1 AFAAMHP
8 SAPAIRR
15 GAPLALELLVRQ
27 DAGDRRSGAVGS
39 ELAAAE
45 IPAVGHAVAIL
56 VDRRLAL
63 ERTWILAVVQTVA
76 VGVVAAR
83 VDARIG
89 RIVRTR
95 VVAVERAVA
104 VRIGARRIAPAP
116 VLAVHDAVLVRVDRR
131 AIAAESARHARYH
144 AA

>member
-1 AFAAMHP
+1 
-8 SAPAIRR
+8 
-15 GAPLALELLVRQ
+15 LELLVRQ
-27 DAGDRRSGAVGS
+27 DAGDRRNGAVGS
-39 ELAAAE
+39 ELDAAE

-63 ERTWILAVVQTVA
+63 ERAWILAVVQTVA
-76 VGVVAAR
+76 VGVVAAQ

-104 VRIGARRIAPAP
+104 VGIGARGIARARGARDRQVLPILELPLPIRLPAGGG
-116 VLAVHDAVLVRVDRR
+116 VDRGVPPV
-131 AIAAESARHARYH
+131 A
-144 AA
+144 